1 MCTTSHIELLL
12 LKTFYQYI
20 YIHAGTLKG
29 AKIINP
35 LLKDGDIIAVSELM
49 GKDIAKI
56 LKPNEAEDFLCIC
69 KDSIESLD
77 L

>member
-1 MCTTSHIELLL
+1 MYDISYRIAAFKDILPI
-12 LKTFYQYI
+12 YI
-20 YIHAGTLKG
+20 YLHAGTLKS

-35 LLKDGDIIAVSELM
+35 LLKDGDIIAISELM